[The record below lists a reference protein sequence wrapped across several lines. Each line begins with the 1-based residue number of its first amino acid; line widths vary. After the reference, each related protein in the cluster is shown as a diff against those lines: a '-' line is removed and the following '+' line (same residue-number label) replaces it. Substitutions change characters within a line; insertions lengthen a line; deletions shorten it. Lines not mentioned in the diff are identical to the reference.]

1 MFNGADIEAAA
12 LLARE
17 AIQNSVDAAAEPGR
31 EVEVRFEER
40 MLDGDDRRR
49 FKAAAQLEDIGRR
62 ADVLQ
67 LAETNM
73 FTSPDDPLRVLY
85 VVDRG
90 TKGLSGDPAGSGSK
104 LRKLLMEIGG
114 SRKTKEA
121 HTGGSFGFGKAVYGG
136 SSRIATIFAYSR
148 TRDERG
154 RPLSVLMGCACHS
167 AHEFE
172 RRATTGRGFF
182 GRTVR
187 VPGKGNRHDPFVG
200 EEADASASEL
210 GMARAA
216 DDLGTTILIVDA
228 AVDLDPKVSNLGQCM
243 KGRGLPRNL
252 SGVTPLWNV
261 SITIERLRRSDPLRI
276 HLMGRSRRSA
286 RRSFPQG
293 DRWWHL

>member
-67 LAETNM
+67 LPETNM
-73 FTSPDDPLRVLY
+73 FTSADDPLRVLY

-90 TKGLSGDPAGSGSK
+90 TTGLSGDPAGSGSK

-114 SRKTKEA
+114 SRKTEEA
-121 HTGGSFGFGKAVYGG
+121 HTGGSFGFGEAVYGG

-154 RPLSVLMGCACHS
+154 QPLSVLMGL
-167 AHEFE
+167 
-172 RRATTGRGFF
+172 
-182 GRTVR
+182 R
-187 VPGKGNRHDPFVG
+187 VPLR
-200 EEADASASEL
+200 
-210 GMARAA
+210 AR
-216 DDLGTTILIVDA
+216 V
-228 AVDLDPKVSNLGQCM
+228 
-243 KGRGLPRNL
+243 
-252 SGVTPLWNV
+252 
-261 SITIERLRRSDPLRI
+261 RRT
-276 HLMGRSRRSA
+276 
-286 RRSFPQG
+286 
-293 DRWWHL
+293 